1 MSMNEAKAP
10 QPEETGPKT
19 RKVRNRNTL
28 LVSHDNELDR
38 PPPSYK
44 NTDLA
49 SYFAREFDDETGDFR
64 RDNLLGRDFPSINML
79 DSSDLVRLQAEDIAV
94 NSVNLFL
101 LFFSF

>member
-1 MSMNEAKAP
+1 MNEAKAS
-10 QPEETGPKT
+10 QPEETGPKA
-19 RKVRNRNTL
+19 RKVRNRNAL

-38 PPPSYK
+38 PSTSYK
-44 NTDLA
+44 DTDLA
-49 SYFAREFDDETGDFR
+49 SYFAREFNEETGDFR
-64 RDNLLGRDFPSINML
+64 RNNLLGRDFPSINML